1 MISAR
6 RAALQGLKVP
16 LTAIMIAVLGL
27 WPEPEDEVV
36 VPPHDLRDPLGG
48 AYSEEPSTKP
58 AKATKA
64 TDDAKRKALMLI
76 RRAKSNA
83 LAIMTAIAYAEEEYT

>member
-36 VPPHDLRDPLGG
+36 VPNDLTDPLGG
-48 AYSEEPSTKP
+48 GYSKPARTKP
-58 AKATKA
+58 AKAD
-64 TDDAKRKALMLI
+64 DDAEYEALRLI
-76 RRAKSNA
+76 RRMQSNA
-83 LAIMTAIAYAEEEYT
+83 AAVMTAVAYAEQEYT